1 MVKSKENL
9 MSTYLSEVA
18 GRLVSCDTVS
28 SKSNL
33 EAMEYLGSHLDDHG
47 FRVSLQRAEIAG
59 VPKVN
64 LVACAGP
71 EEADGLIV
79 SGHVDVVPF
88 TGQPGWTRDPLRLEI
103 TDSRVYGRGTSD
115 MKVFLAQCVDAAARL
130 DLTTLKR
137 PLVFLFTADE
147 EVGCLGAER
156 MIPALPELLGAIP
169 QPRLAW
175 IGEPTSYQ
183 VFHTH
188 KGVVLF
194 TVTVRGLGGHSSV
207 PEQGVNAIAVVGK
220 VIETVGRYQTELCG
234 QRSAAFAELFPDSP
248 YTTLNFGNIR
258 GGTAANMIAEECAVQ
273 ISYRPL
279 PQTDPLAVYHEIGRR
294 LQAIDRHDYGSRRHQ
309 ATIEVGEP
317 LVIPPLLSPRE
328 TPLEGVLFT
337 VMNQRTSGG
346 APFATDGC
354 QFARAGIASLICGP
368 GDLEQAHQPNES
380 IRREAFENG
389 TSVILSVANKMCGAV
404 PRL

>member
-1 MVKSKENL
+1 
-9 MSTYLSEVA
+9 
-18 GRLVSCDTVS
+18 
-28 SKSNL
+28 
-33 EAMEYLGSHLDDHG
+33 
-47 FRVSLQRAEIAG
+47 
-59 VPKVN
+59 
-64 LVACAGP
+64 
-71 EEADGLIV
+71 
-79 SGHVDVVPF
+79 
-88 TGQPGWTRDPLRLEI
+88 
-103 TDSRVYGRGTSD
+103 
-115 MKVFLAQCVDAAARL
+115 VFLAQCVDAAARL
-130 DLTTLKR
+130 DLSTLKR

-147 EVGCLGAER
+147 EVGCLGADR
-156 MIPALPELLGAIP
+156 MVPVLPELLGAIP

-194 TVTVRGLGGHSSV
+194 TITVRGLGGHSSI
-207 PEQGVNAIAVVGK
+207 PEQGVNAIAVAGK
-220 VIETVGRYQTELCG
+220 VVEAVGRYQTELRS
-234 QRSAAFAELFPDSP
+234 QHSAAFSTLFPESP
-248 YTTLNFGNIR
+248 YTTLNFGGIR

-273 ISYRPL
+273 VSYRPL
-279 PQTDPLAVYHEIGRR
+279 PQSDPLAAYHEIRRR
-294 LQAIDRHDYGSRRHQ
+294 LQELDTHDYGSLQHQ

-337 VMNQRTSGG
+337 VLNQQTSGG

-389 TSVILSVANKMCGAV
+389 TNVILSVVNRLCGAV
-404 PRL
+404 PRT

>member
-1 MVKSKENL
+1 
-9 MSTYLSEVA
+9 MSRYLPEVA
-18 GRLVSCDTVS
+18 SRLANFDTVS

-33 EAMEYLGSHLDDHG
+33 EAMEYLGSHLDGHG

-71 EEADGLIV
+71 VEPDGLII

-115 MKVFLAQCVDAAARL
+115 MKVFLAQCVDAAAQL
-130 DLTTLKR
+130 DLSTLKR
-137 PLVFLFTADE
+137 PLVFLFTSDE

-156 MIPALPELLGAIP
+156 MLPALPELLGSIP

-183 VFHTH
+183 IFHAH

-194 TVTVRGLGGHSSV
+194 TITVRGLGGHSSV
-207 PEQGVNAIAVVGK
+207 PEQGVNAIAVAGK
-220 VIETVGRYQTELCG
+220 AVETVGRYQAELRS
-234 QRSAAFAELFPDSP
+234 QRSAAFAELFPESP
-248 YTTLNFGNIR
+248 YTTLNFGGIR
-258 GGTAANMIAEECAVQ
+258 GGTAANMIAEECALQ

-279 PQTDPLAVYHEIGRR
+279 PQTGPLEVYHEISRR
-294 LQAIDRHDYGSRRHQ
+294 LQAIDRHDYGSLGHQ
-309 ATIEVGEP
+309 ATIAVGEP

-337 VMNQRTSGG
+337 VLNRHTSGG

-354 QFARAGIASLICGP
+354 QFARAGIISLICGP

-389 TSVILSVANKMCGAV
+389 TAVILSVVNKMCGVVSRA
-404 PRL
+404 